1 MAHVINGRHLFN
13 KVPTGYPIPGETTV
27 WDESQKIDLENVPLN
42 GGFLLKV
49 LVVSIDPYQRGRMRD
64 AAIKGYTVSQ
74 NHSHTIIYAHTKSS
88 PHTSSASR
96 SSPNAIAL
104 SVLTDTV
111 NSLSNFGVAVV
122 LRSENPAFKKG
133 DHLYGGVY
141 FQQYIVSDKVDNYR
155 ILENKEGLPWSAYVG
170 AAGMPVLRNEAG
182 KTAWFAWKEWAN
194 SQKGETVFVS
204 GGAGPVGSL
213 VIQLAKLE
221 GLKVIASAGSDDKVA
236 FLKEIGTDIAF
247 NYKTESTKEVLEREG
262 PINIYWDNV
271 GGETL
276 DLALANAATHARFI
290 ECGMISVYNGKP
302 YPIQVCQLPFFA
314 LPLLNRCSQ
323 NIRNIVS
330 CQIKMYGFIVSDLAH
345 KYEEAF
351 YKEIPA
357 KLAKGQLIFK
367 EDQTKGLEHAGQGIL
382 DVQTG
387 KNNGKKVIIV
397 AEE

>member
-170 AAGMPVLRNEAG
+170 AAGMPG

-290 ECGMISVYNGKP
+290 
-302 YPIQVCQLPFFA
+302 
-314 LPLLNRCSQ
+314 

>member
-1 MAHVINGRHLFN
+1 MAPVTNGRHLFN
-13 KVPTGYPIPGETTV
+13 KVPTGYPVPGETTV

-49 LVVSIDPYQRGRMRD
+49 LVVSIDPYQRGKMRD
-64 AAIKGYTVSQ
+64 AAIKSY
-74 NHSHTIIYAHTKSS
+74 S
-88 PHTSSASR
+88 P
-96 SSPNAIAL
+96 PYLIGEP
-104 SVLTDTV
+104 
-111 NSLSNFGVAVV
+111 LSNYGVVVV

-170 AAGMPVLRNEAG
+170 AAGMPG

-221 GLKVIASAGSDDKVA
+221 GLKVIASAGSDEKVA
-236 FLKEIGTDIAF
+236 FLKEIGTDVAF
-247 NYKTESTKEVLEREG
+247 NYKTESTKEVMEKEG

-276 DLALANAATHARFI
+276 DLALANAAPQARFI

-302 YPIQVCQLPFFA
+302 YPIQNMMNV
-314 LPLLNRCSQ
+314 
-323 NIRNIVS
+323 VS
-330 CQIKMYGFIVSDLAH
+330 RQIKMYGFIVGNLAD

-351 YKEIPA
+351 YKEVPA
-357 KLAKGQLIFK
+357 KLAKGELKFK
-367 EDQTKGLEHAGQGIL
+367 EDCTEGLEHAGQGIL

>member
-1 MAHVINGRHLFN
+1 MAPVTNGRHLFN
-13 KVPTGYPIPGETTV
+13 KVPTGYPVPGETTV

-49 LVVSIDPYQRGRMRD
+49 LVVSIDPYQRGKMRD
-64 AAIKGYTVSQ
+64 ATIKSY
-74 NHSHTIIYAHTKSS
+74 S
-88 PHTSSASR
+88 PPYLIGE
-96 SSPNAIAL
+96 PNY
-104 SVLTDTV
+104 
-111 NSLSNFGVAVV
+111 GVAVV

-141 FQQYIVSDKVDNYR
+141 FQQYIVSNNVDNYR

-170 AAGMPVLRNEAG
+170 AAGMPG
-182 KTAWFAWKEWAN
+182 KTAWFAWKEWAD
-194 SQKGETVFVS
+194 SKKGETVFVS

-221 GLKVIASAGSDDKVA
+221 GLKVIASAGSAEKVA
-236 FLKEIGTDIAF
+236 FLKEIGTDVAF
-247 NYKTESTKEVLEREG
+247 NYKTESTKEVMEREG

-276 DLALANAATHARFI
+276 DLALANAAPHARFI

-302 YPIQVCQLPFFA
+302 YPIQ
-314 LPLLNRCSQ
+314 
-323 NIRNIVS
+323 NIMHVVS
-330 CQIKMYGFIVSDLAH
+330 KQIKMYGFIVGSLAD

-351 YKEIPA
+351 YKEVPA
-357 KLAKGQLIFK
+357 KLARGELKFK
-367 EDQTKGLEHAGQGIL
+367 EDLTKGLEHAGQGIL

-387 KNNGKKVIIV
+387 KNNGKKAIIV
-397 AEE
+397 AED